1 VRALACADV
10 RRPTV
15 EERRNEILEVTCQVV
30 IERGFGATRIADV
43 AAKLGVSTG
52 LIHYHFESKD
62 QLLAEAFQWA
72 AEADLARLHAE
83 VERGATA
90 VERLERVIHLYGHVE
105 AEPGW
110 MLWIDGWGEALR
122 SPTLQKISQ
131 ELDLQWQQVMADVV
145 RVGVAA
151 GEFRCPDP
159 EATAWRLTAL
169 LDGLGLQ
176 VTVHE
181 GLLTRDQLLHYV
193 RRAAATELDVP
204 ESSFERA
211 AKRVA
216 RDVA

>member
-1 VRALACADV
+1 V
-10 RRPTV
+10 RRATV
-15 EERRNEILEVTCQVV
+15 EERRSEILEVTCQVV

-62 QLLAEAFQWA
+62 QLLTEAFQWA

-83 VERGATA
+83 VERGRSA
-90 VERLERVIHLYGHVE
+90 VERLERVIHLYAHIE

-122 SPTLQKISQ
+122 SSTLQKISQ
-131 ELDLQWQQVMADVV
+131 ELDSQWQQVMADVV
-145 RVGVAA
+145 REGVAG

-176 VTVHE
+176 VTLHE
-181 GLLTRDQLLHYV
+181 GLLTHDQLLRYV
-193 RRAAATELDVP
+193 RRAAANELDVP
-204 ESSFERA
+204 EVSFERA

>member
-1 VRALACADV
+1 MRALASRNV
-10 RRPTV
+10 RRPSV

-30 IERGFGATRIADV
+30 IERGFGATRIGDV

-90 VERLERVIHLYGHVE
+90 IERLERVIRLYGHVE

-145 RVGVAA
+145 REGVAA
-151 GEFRCPDP
+151 DEFLCPDP
-159 EATAWRLTAL
+159 EATSWRLTAL

-181 GLLTRDQLLHYV
+181 GLLTRDQLLSYV
-193 RRAAATELDVP
+193 RRAAAMELGVP
-204 ESSFERA
+204 EGSFERA

-216 RDVA
+216 RVVA

>member
-1 VRALACADV
+1 V

-62 QLLAEAFQWA
+62 QLLAETFQWA

-83 VERGATA
+83 VERGSTA
-90 VERLERVIHLYGHVE
+90 VERLERVIHLYAHVE
-105 AEPGW
+105 AEPAW

-131 ELDLQWQQVMADVV
+131 ELDLQWQQVLAGIV
-145 RVGVAA
+145 RDGVTA
-151 GEFRCPDP
+151 GEFRCADP

-176 VTVHE
+176 VTVHD
-181 GLLTRDQLLHYV
+181 GLLTRDQLLGYV

-204 ESSFERA
+204 EGAFERA

-216 RDVA
+216 RVVA

>member
-1 VRALACADV
+1 VRALACRGV

-30 IERGFGATRIADV
+30 IERGFGATRVADV

-72 AEADLARLHAE
+72 AEADLGRLHAE
-83 VERGATA
+83 VERGSTA
-90 VERLERVIHLYGHVE
+90 IERLERVIRLYAHIE

-131 ELDLQWQQVMADVV
+131 ELDYQWQQVIADVV
-145 RVGVAA
+145 RDGVDA

-159 EATAWRLTAL
+159 EAAAWRLTAL

-181 GLLTRDQLLHYV
+181 GLLTHDQLLRYV

-204 ESSFERA
+204 EATFERA

>member
-1 VRALACADV
+1 MRALACRDV

-72 AEADLARLHAE
+72 AEADLVRLHAE
-83 VERGATA
+83 VERGTTA
-90 VERLERVIHLYGHVE
+90 VERLERVIHLYGHVQ

-131 ELDLQWQQVMADVV
+131 ELDLQWQRVIADVV
-145 RVGVAA
+145 REGVAA
-151 GEFRCPDP
+151 GEFRCADP
-159 EATAWRLTAL
+159 EATAWRLAAL

-181 GLLTRDQLLHYV
+181 GLLTHDQLLRYV
-193 RRAAATELDVP
+193 RRAAATELDVD
-204 ESSFERA
+204 EASFERA

>member
-1 VRALACADV
+1 VRALTSGDV

-15 EERRNEILEVTCQVV
+15 EERRSEILEVTCQVV

-72 AEADLARLHAE
+72 AEADLGRLHAE
-83 VERGATA
+83 IERGSSA
-90 VERLERVIHLYGHVE
+90 VERLERVIHLYGHVQ

-131 ELDLQWQQVMADVV
+131 ELDLQWQRVIADLV
-145 RVGVAA
+145 RNGVAT

-181 GLLTRDQLLHYV
+181 GLLTHDQLLRYV
-193 RRAAATELDVP
+193 RRAAATELDVT
-204 ESSFERA
+204 EASFERA

>member
-1 VRALACADV
+1 MART
-10 RRPTV
+10 TV

-30 IERGFGATRIADV
+30 IERGFGATRDRRRRRPS
-43 AAKLGVSTG
+43 LGVSTG

-83 VERGATA
+83 VEPGRHRRRAPRAGHPPLRTRRGRAGLDA
-90 VERLERVIHLYGHVE
+90 VDRRLGRGVAQPDA
-105 AEPGW
+105 AEDQPG
-110 MLWIDGWGEALR
+110 AR
-122 SPTLQKISQ
+122 P
-131 ELDLQWQQVMADVV
+131 A
-145 RVGVAA
+145 VAA
-151 GEFRCPDP
+151 GHRRRRPRRASTARRVPCADP

-181 GLLTRDQLLHYV
+181 GLLTRDELLRCVHTA
-193 RRAAATELDVP
+193 RRATELDVP
-204 ESSFERA
+204 EASFERA

>member
-1 VRALACADV
+1 MRALASGNV
-10 RRPTV
+10 RRPSV

-52 LIHYHFESKD
+52 LIHYHFDSKD

-83 VERGATA
+83 VDRGANA
-90 VERLERVIHLYGHVE
+90 IERLERVIRLYGHVE

-131 ELDLQWQQVMADVV
+131 ELDSQWQQVMADVV
-145 RVGVAA
+145 RDGVTAD
-151 GEFRCPDP
+151 EFTCPDP
-159 EATAWRLTAL
+159 EATSWRLTAL

-181 GLLTRDQLLHYV
+181 GLLSRVQLLSYV
-193 RRAAATELDVP
+193 RHAAAMELGVP
-204 ESSFERA
+204 EASFERA

-216 RDVA
+216 RVVA

>member
-1 VRALACADV
+1 MRK
-10 RRPTV
+10 PSV
-15 EERRNEILEVTCQVV
+15 EERRNEILGVTCQVV
-30 IERGFGATRIADV
+30 IERGFGSTRIADV
-43 AAKLGVSTG
+43 ADRLGVSTG
-52 LIHYHFESKD
+52 LIHYHFDSKD

-72 AEADLARLHAE
+72 AEADLSRLHAE
-83 VERGATA
+83 VERGSTA
-90 VERLERVIHLYGHVE
+90 VERLERVIHLYGPLE

-122 SPTLQKISQ
+122 SPPLQKISQ
-131 ELDLQWQQVMADVV
+131 ELDHQWQQVMAGVV
-145 RVGVAA
+145 RDGVDA
-151 GEFRCPDP
+151 GEFRCADP

-181 GLLTRDQLLHYV
+181 GLITHDQLLRYV

-204 ESSFERA
+204 ETTFERA